1 MKRIGAIY
9 VYELKKIAS
18 RKIVWIAGL
27 IIVLL
32 CAFCGFGDLISSSY
46 YGEDD
51 ISGYD
56 AMKTVREY
64 ARSFAGRK
72 IDDSL
77 IREMQDSYTKET
89 VDDSNKK
96 SVVMQ
101 NNNSILSDGDV
112 SISIDMS
119 QEDEADKGIT
129 EYAPIYSYVQ
139 EITSNYDLTLETDS
153 NGLYNEREKVILQ
166 NRADQMLTEKEMDY
180 WKEKGSQIE
189 TPFTY
194 EITEGWKNLWIYACT
209 VNDMVLL
216 MLAICLSSVFSTE
229 HLRKTDAIILCSQY
243 GKKHLYLAKI
253 LAGVT
258 FGTVVSLLFLGITAI
273 FSVLAYGADGF
284 GAALQLAFPLST
296 WNITVGE
303 SVLVLLLVLLI
314 ISVLY
319 SVAIMVLSEILKNS
333 VAVMAVPV
341 GIMVLTMMID
351 IPYQFRTASQIYDL
365 LPTNLLFTSELWDD
379 RLFSFFGK
387 YLINYLIAPAIYLLV
402 SVALFFIGKKAYLKY
417 QIGAR

>member
-1 MKRIGAIY
+1 MKRIGEIY
-9 VYELKKIAS
+9 VYELKKIVS
-18 RKIVWIAGL
+18 RKLVWIAGL

-46 YGEDD
+46 YGEGG

-56 AMKTVREY
+56 VMKTVREY
-64 ARSFAGRK
+64 AKSFSGRK

-77 IREMQDSYTKET
+77 LQEMQDSYTKET
-89 VDDSNKK
+89 VGDNNKET
-96 SVVMQ
+96 VVMQ
-101 NNNSILSDGDV
+101 NNNSILSDEEI
-112 SISIDMS
+112 SISIGMS
-119 QEDEADKGIT
+119 QDNEADNGIT

-139 EITSNYDLTLETDS
+139 EITNNYELTLEADS
-153 NGLYNEREKVILQ
+153 NGLYNEREKAILQ
-166 NRADQMLTEKEMDY
+166 NRADQMLTEKEMDF
-180 WKEKGSQIE
+180 WTEKGSQIE

-216 MLAICLSSVFSTE
+216 MLAICLSGVFSTE
-229 HLRKTDAIILCSQY
+229 HLRKTDSIILCSKY

-253 LAGVT
+253 LAGIT
-258 FGTVVSLLFLGITAI
+258 FGAVVSLLFWGITAI

-284 GAALQLAFPLST
+284 GAALQLAFPFST

-303 SVLVLLLVLLI
+303 SVLVLLLVLLV

-333 VAVMAVPV
+333 VAVMALPV
-341 GIMVLTMMID
+341 GIMILTIMID
-351 IPYQFRTASQIYDL
+351 IPYQFRIASQIYDL

-379 RLFSFFGK
+379 RLFPLFGN
-387 YLINYLIAPAIYLLV
+387 YLINYQIAPVIYLLV
-402 SVALFFIGKKAYLKY
+402 TVVLFFVGKKVYLKY